1 MYYGSSFPNNNNQMT
16 IQNNQFPIDTNKNQI
31 QTPNKIKKKVNFN
44 NQVDVINV
52 ESYKQFNKIDDEYY
66 NQLLLNAYATSLTN
80 NTKPK
85 NKKDCD
91 CSCIIM

>member
-1 MYYGSSFPNNNNQMT
+1 MYYGSSFPNNNNQMI
-16 IQNNQFPIDTNKNQI
+16 IQNNQFPIDINKNQI

-66 NQLLLNAYATSLTN
+66 NSLNILF
-80 NTKPK
+80 
-85 NKKDCD
+85 
-91 CSCIIM
+91 